1 MEEILHK
8 LKETGCEVSEQTC
21 EGVYDKIIKVKY
33 GFSAHDVGWIYL
45 KDHKILLIHIKDDEF
60 PDLDSF
66 IGKLKELKK

>member
-1 MEEILHK
+1 MTEILNK
-8 LKETGCEVSEQTC
+8 LKETGCVVSERAC
-21 EGVYDKIIKVKY
+21 EGVYDTIVKVKY
-33 GFSAHDVGWIYL
+33 GCGAHDVGWIYL